1 MHWDGKDLWIPSRT
15 TSTVFRV
22 RASDSR
28 LLETWTGAPFANDA
42 VIAMGKV
49 FVDGYRAA
57 PGYLSQ
63 IDPRSAP
70 GAATIV
76 ATNLGDGADGI
87 AFDGSRIWTA
97 NQGASVSIVTPGSTI
112 PWTVTTV
119 TIGAAPTG
127 ISSTGRRCGSPTTP
141 TETS

>member
-1 MHWDGKDLWIPSRT
+1 
-15 TSTVFRV
+15 
-22 RASDSR
+22 
-28 LLETWTGAPFANDA
+28 
-42 VIAMGKV
+42 MGKV
-49 FVDGYRAA
+49 FVDGYRGA

-76 ATNLGDGADGI
+76 ASNLGDGADGI

-97 NQGASVSIVTPGSTI
+97 NQGASVSIVTPGSSI

-119 TIGAAPTG
+119 PLGAAPTG
-127 ISSTGRRCGSPTTP
+127 ILFDGTARWVTDYI
-141 TETS
+141 TETY